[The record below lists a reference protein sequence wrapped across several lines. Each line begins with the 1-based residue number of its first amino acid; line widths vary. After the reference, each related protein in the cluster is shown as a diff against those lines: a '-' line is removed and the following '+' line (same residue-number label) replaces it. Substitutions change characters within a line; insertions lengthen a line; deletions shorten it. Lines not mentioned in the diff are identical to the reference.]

1 MHLSRNSSHNSGTNI
16 SIVFFFL
23 FFFFFI
29 YILSYYHMVFN
40 IALHLVLEKS
50 NVFLFSDG
58 KYFEVV

>member
-1 MHLSRNSSHNSGTNI
+1 MQLSRNSSHNSGTNI
-16 SIVFFFL
+16 SIVCCFFFCC
-23 FFFFFI
+23 FF
-29 YILSYYHMVFN
+29 ILSYYHMVFK